1 MDRSSH
7 LYHYLILAFG
17 LLSSFFFFLY
27 FYQNPTYQMVSAFFG
42 CVFYSSWG
50 IIHGLLEQRLNRHVM
65 FEYISLSLFVFAMLF
80 VSISLI

>member
-1 MDRSSH
+1 MDKSAH
-7 LYHYLILAFG
+7 LYHYLVLIFG

-27 FYQNPTYQMVSAFFG
+27 FRQNPTYQMLGAFAG
-42 CVFYSSWG
+42 CVFYSGWG
-50 IIHGLLEQRLNRHVM
+50 IIHGLLEQRLNRHVA